1 MNKEILEM
9 IVDVRSLGMD
19 SGRLLLN
26 LPQVSIICHN
36 SYILPQIYIVCAVVF
51 TRECDT

>member
-9 IVDVRSLGMD
+9 IVDVRSLGMVD

-26 LPQVSIICHN
+26 LPQVS
-36 SYILPQIYIVCAVVF
+36 L
-51 TRECDT
+51 